1 MANNPNNIGEIIK
14 KHIDKLDYMGFL
26 RMGAPNDEYDVE
38 SQMIFERMNISPTE
52 KDIAKTISNVF
63 SSMFGQ
69 EFDPVDFSATAR
81 EIYLELKMENL
92 I

>member
-38 SQMIFERMNISPTE
+38 SQMILER
-52 KDIAKTISNVF
+52 D
-63 SSMFGQ
+63 
-69 EFDPVDFSATAR
+69 
-81 EIYLELKMENL
+81 IYLELKMENY